1 MDIDL
6 ARAIPIQRAEFQKP
20 VLQLSKLPDTE
31 PILKVDNLPYVD

>member
-6 ARAIPIQRAEFQKP
+6 AGAIQRAEFQKP